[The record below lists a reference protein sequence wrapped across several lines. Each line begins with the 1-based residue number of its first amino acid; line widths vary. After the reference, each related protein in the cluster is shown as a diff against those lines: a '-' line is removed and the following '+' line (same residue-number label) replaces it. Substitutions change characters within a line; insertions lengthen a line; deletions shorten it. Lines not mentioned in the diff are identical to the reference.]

1 MGLLRLVQFTWAKQ
15 GNVMCKNTPSMPP
28 WLKFSPRWRPPPSRQ
43 IRKWWR
49 ASGSILY
56 STIWVLNTIY
66 HQVAIFFLPNYCNL
80 HEVSF
85 VERFLDHLSF
95 GLPSLCPCIRLFHWR
110 SDHTGF
116 HKPVRS
122 KRKTNHASYVTK
134 TKTNTTQVIKTLLN
148 NFKLCLR
155 LKYIFPHSVRF
166 LSCKHH
172 ILFH

>member
-1 MGLLRLVQFTWAKQ
+1 MGLMLLRLVKFTRATQ

-56 STIWVLNTIY
+56 STIWVILSITKL
-66 HQVAIFFLPNYCNL
+66 QFFLPNHNL

-110 SDHTGF
+110 SNLTGF
-116 HKPVRS
+116 HKPMRS

-148 NFKLCLR
+148 NFKLCR
-155 LKYIFPHSVRF
+155 RFKYIFPHSVRF
-166 LSCKHH
+166 LSYKHH
-172 ILFH
+172 TLFH

>member
-1 MGLLRLVQFTWAKQ
+1 MTSSSITSDQEEVEGV
-15 GNVMCKNTPSMPP
+15 
-28 WLKFSPRWRPPPSRQ
+28 
-43 IRKWWR
+43 RKHPV
-49 ASGSILY
+49 LY
-56 STIWVLNTIY
+56 DMSNTIY
-66 HQVAIFFLPNYCNL
+66 HQVAIFFLPNHCNL

-172 ILFH
+172 ILFHQSTCFAS

>member
-1 MGLLRLVQFTWAKQ
+1 MGLLRLVQFTRATQ

-56 STIWVLNTIY
+56 STIWVILSITKL
-66 HQVAIFFLPNYCNL
+66 QFFLPNHCNL

-110 SDHTGF
+110 SNLTGF
-116 HKPVRS
+116 HKPMRS
-122 KRKTNHASYVTK
+122 MRKTNHAGYVTK
-134 TKTNTTQVIKTLLN
+134 TKTNIKTLLN
-148 NFKLCLR
+148 NFKLCR
-155 LKYIFPHSVRF
+155 RFKYIFPHSVRF
-166 LSCKHH
+166 ISYKYNT
-172 ILFH
+172 LFH